1 MTKFTIV
8 TDRRGKLI
16 GAVQGHD
23 LFEKFE
29 EVEAH
34 VSFAPGHK
42 LHQVDADIDMSTIAD
57 PKEFEKYLPDLFQ
70 SRAGRL
76 RPEVEEEIVEGEDSD
91 LPNPDK
97 LLTGMSGRFELG
109 GQALPD
115 RRHRTNAARCRLPFA
130 PPKSITMPDCLQRV
144 R

>member
-23 LFEKFE
+23 LFEKVE

-42 LHQVDADIDMSTIAD
+42 LHIVDADIDMSTIAD
-57 PKEFEKYLPDLFQ
+57 PKEFEKTLARFIPKP
-70 SRAGRL
+70 GRKTKA
-76 RPEVEEEIVEGEDSD
+76 R
-91 LPNPDK
+91 
-97 LLTGMSGRFELG
+97 GRG
-109 GQALPD
+109 GD
-115 RRHRTNAARCRLPFA
+115 RRRRG
-130 PPKSITMPDCLQRV
+130 
-144 R
+144 